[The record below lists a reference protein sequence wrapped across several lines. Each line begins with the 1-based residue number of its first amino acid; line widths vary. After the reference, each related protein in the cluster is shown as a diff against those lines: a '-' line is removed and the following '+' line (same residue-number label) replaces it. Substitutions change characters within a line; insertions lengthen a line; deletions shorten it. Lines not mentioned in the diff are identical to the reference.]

1 MKRRDVGAEKSSWLP
16 SITLDDVTF
25 SSMVEK
31 WERENGHSVDPLESL
46 RKKCNECNCDPC
58 ECEEEW
64 NSVEEISSETESSME
79 EIS

>member
-31 WERENGHSVDPLESL
+31 WEREKRVVQIFEPHAIKSTQSID
-46 RKKCNECNCDPC
+46 RCDP
-58 ECEEEW
+58 
-64 NSVEEISSETESSME
+64 I
-79 EIS
+79 